1 MRENAETTRDLLN
14 ANARS
19 CADIPF
25 LIYYDETVTY
35 KDLDERTDA
44 FANYL
49 VEHEIRRGDGVAFM
63 MVNSPEFFY
72 THLGSQKIGA
82 MAVPISCW
90 WQGEEVAFL
99 VNDCLPR
106 VLVMDAAYAAIVS
119 EIKDRI
125 PSVEWILIN
134 TPEEMDLD
142 FPHERLSE
150 AIERFAG
157 KPAAAE
163 RPDPGDVAEV
173 MYTSG
178 TTGRPKGVML
188 THGNIMAAC
197 YGKTEVIPVQAGE
210 RALCVLPLFH
220 SGGLND
226 LAFPCIYRG
235 VTIVLRQRFSA
246 SEFWECVER
255 YRVNAFYIVPTMWNI
270 LLRAPEAATV
280 NTDSFKFGISGSAPI
295 PPEQLKE
302 CETRF
307 GVPILEAYG
316 ATENTGGITT
326 NRLDDSKWGSIG
338 KPFKGFEV
346 KIFDAEGNALPPG
359 ERGEIVVRGKAVMK
373 GYFNSPEATAEA
385 IRNGWLHTGDIGYMD
400 EDGFFFIVDRK
411 KEMIIRGGVNVYP
424 KEIEHVIA
432 THPKVN
438 TVAVLPEPHD
448 KYGQVAK
455 ACIVLKRGEEATEAE
470 IREFLEQK
478 MAPYKIPE
486 HILFREN
493 LPINAVGKVAK
504 RTLIQ
509 QLEEEK
515 TAEPVPVAHFF
526 EGMPARLIPEK
537 AKGVVAT
544 VSYNITGKGGGK
556 WTIRIQDGMMTLEEG
571 ILKNPR
577 VYIVARD
584 GDYHDVVTGKL
595 DGVTAV
601 ITGKMQVEG
610 DVGFMAELR
619 EMMRPL

>member
-1 MRENAETTRDLLN
+1 MRENIETTRDLLN
-14 ANARS
+14 ENAG
-19 CADIPF
+19 AYPEIPF
-25 LIYYDETVTY
+25 LIYYDEIVSY
-35 KDLDERTDA
+35 KDLDERTDG

-49 VEHEIRRGDGVAFM
+49 VEQGVGRGDAVSFM

-72 THLGSQKIGA
+72 TLLGTQKVGA

-99 VNDCLPR
+99 VNDCRPKI
-106 VLVMDAAYAAIVS
+106 LVMDAEYAPIVS
-119 EIKDRI
+119 QIKDRI
-125 PSVEWILIN
+125 PSVEQIIIN
-134 TPEEMDLD
+134 GPEAMDFD
-142 FPHERLSE
+142 FPKERLAE
-150 AIERFAG
+150 VIERSSG
-157 KPAAAE
+157 KPLE
-163 RPDPGDVAEV
+163 REKPSPDDVAEV

-178 TTGRPKGVML
+178 TTGQPKGVMI
-188 THGNIMAAC
+188 THRNIVAAS
-197 YGKTEVIPVQAGE
+197 YGKTEIIPVNPGE

-235 VTIVLRQRFSA
+235 ASIVLRQRFSA

-255 YRVNAFYIVPTMWNI
+255 YRVNFFYIVPTMWNI
-270 LLRAPEAATV
+270 LLRAPEAAQVDTS
-280 NTDSFKFGISGSAPI
+280 SFKFGISGSAPI
-295 PPEQLKE
+295 PPEQLRE

-326 NRLDDSKWGSIG
+326 NQLDDSKWGSIG
-338 KPFKGFEV
+338 KPFKGFDV
-346 KIFDAEGNALPPG
+346 RVFDDEGNPLPPG
-359 ERGEIVVRGKAVMK
+359 DRGEIVVKGKAVMK
-373 GYFNSPEATAEA
+373 GYFNSPEATAET
-385 IRNGWLHTGDIGYMD
+385 IKKGWLHTGDIGYVD
-400 EDGFFFIVDRK
+400 EEGFFFIVDRK

-424 KEIEHVIA
+424 KELEHIIA

-438 TVAVLPEPHD
+438 TVAVISEPHD

-455 ACIVLKRGEEATEAE
+455 ACIVLKRGETGTEEE
-470 IREFLEQK
+470 IRAFCEQK
-478 MAPYKIPE
+478 MASYKVPE
-486 HILFREN
+486 YILFRET

-504 RTLIQ
+504 RCLVR

-526 EGMPARLIPEK
+526 EAMPARLIPEK
-537 AKGVVAT
+537 AKGVEAT
-544 VSYNITGKGGGK
+544 LSYNITGKGGGK
-556 WTIRIQDGMMTLEEG
+556 WTITIRDGRMTLSEG
-571 ILKNPR
+571 ILKSPR

-584 GDYHDVVTGKL
+584 GDYHDIVTGKL

-619 EMMRPL
+619 QMMKPL